1 MSRQLGIGVLV
12 LFLAGYCS
20 PRVRADQQGV
30 WSGLVTDT
38 KCGKKG
44 HAVGDAAGVRNCV
57 LEGAKFALLTS
68 EGGLYEL
75 EPQAM
80 VAAYAAEQVVVTGI
94 RQGRILRITSVQRVG
109 QPTAS
114 PAPARIDERWRIMR
128 TVRRIHILTRAHE
141 ELTGID
147 PEPLIARLLKEPEFR
162 DGTWQIVD
170 SPANADLTIELNRVP
185 WTWDFTYQINHP
197 PSGLVFGG
205 GKVIAW
211 DGVRAAPGIAKRIM
225 KDLRGIRAESL
236 ANVPAPASPPAPV
249 PPPQAEPPRPAPQ
262 PETAAPFSPNTSKAR
277 LPQAPAAG
285 PVSPPFNS
293 VPSPGQSTVSADSGG
308 FRLRVEVQ
316 LVMVEAVVQGP
327 GGTEASGAL
336 SALGQGDFRVLEDG
350 VPQPIQHFS
359 RHDLPLAVALVV
371 DASGSVAPYMEQLR
385 QSALDTLSLLNPG
398 DRVALFC
405 FANGTQ
411 RVVDLTTDTHRI
423 AQGIGWIRAGGGT
436 NIFDALAEAVSYLD
450 TEAANERRVVILV
463 SDNAPTIEPRIMPRE
478 VTRLALQSECVV
490 YSIQTPGDRTPPQ
503 LRGLGSAEDIVKETG
518 GEVIGTQPAGSV
530 SAALAAVVRRLK
542 TRYTLGYYP
551 SNKAHDGTF
560 RVIEVRLAERFG
572 QAYVDYGVLARR
584 GYYAPREDVAVS
596 RARANRIPASPDT
609 RLSALKPAKGFRS
622 VHVEQNPRIANVHKL
637 RGSAMLPNRGIGA
650 FVGGQTQQFGKE
662 RAADDDR
669 VAALALMGGNHD
681 RGGGRA
687 EGIDK
692 LPDRGGRDGWMIYQ
706 AQYSGFELRRVECPK
721 SRLQR

>member
-1 MSRQLGIGVLV
+1 MSRQLGVVVLAF
-12 LFLAGYCS
+12 FLAGYCS

-44 HAVGDAAGVRNCV
+44 LAVGDAAGVRNCV

-109 QPTAS
+109 QPTTT

-185 WTWDFTYQINHP
+185 WTWDFTYQITHP

-211 DGVRAAPGIAKRIM
+211 DGVRAASGIAKRIM
-225 KDLRGIRAESL
+225 KDLRSIRAESL
-236 ANVPAPASPPAPV
+236 ANLPPPIGSSAPV
-249 PPPQAEPPRPAPQ
+249 APPQAGPPGPAPQ
-262 PETAAPFSPNTSKAR
+262 PEATAASPPNTSRAR
-277 LPQAPAAG
+277 LPPSPAAE
-285 PVSPPFNS
+285 PASSPFNS
-293 VPSPGQSTVSADSGG
+293 IPSPSPSTVSADSGG

-327 GGTEASGAL
+327 GGAEPSGAL
-336 SALGQGDFRVLEDG
+336 SALGQGDFRVFEDG
-350 VPQPIQHFS
+350 VPQAIQHFS

-411 RVVDLTTDTHRI
+411 RVVDLTTDTRRI
-423 AQGIGWIRAGGGT
+423 AQGIGWITAGGRT
-436 NIFDALAEAVSYLD
+436 NVFDALAEAISYLQS
-450 TEAANERRVVILV
+450 EAPNERRVVILV
-463 SDNAPTIEPRIMPRE
+463 SDNAPTVEPRLKPPE

-490 YSIQTPGDRTPPQ
+490 YSIQTLGDRTPPQ
-503 LRGLGSAEDIVKETG
+503 LAWLGSVEDIVKETG
-518 GEVIGTQPAGSV
+518 GEVIGAQRAGSV
-530 SAALAAVVRRLK
+530 SAALAAVVKRLK

-560 RVIEVRLAERFG
+560 RVIEVRLADRFG
-572 QAYVDYGVLARR
+572 QPYVGYAILARR
-584 GYYAPREDVAVS
+584 GYYGPREGVPVAWNTVGES
-596 RARANRIPASPDT
+596 VTSIPGAS
-609 RLSALKPAKGFRS
+609 SK
-622 VHVEQNPRIANVHKL
+622 HVELLERPR
-637 RGSAMLPNRGIGA
+637 
-650 FVGGQTQQFGKE
+650 
-662 RAADDDR
+662 
-669 VAALALMGGNHD
+669 
-681 RGGGRA
+681 
-687 EGIDK
+687 
-692 LPDRGGRDGWMIYQ
+692 
-706 AQYSGFELRRVECPK
+706 
-721 SRLQR
+721 SRW